1 MVGSDLMKVDVSP
14 RKETSQVEIRITVD
28 ADEFQPFIEKAARTI
43 SKEHSLKGFRPG
55 KAPISVIIDAVGQDH
70 LLKEAMEQALPHFFV
85 EAVIDNKIDAI
96 NRPSITV
103 EELGLSTPFRF
114 SAVVDVIPEVTLP
127 DVSSLKVEKRDAE
140 VKDDQIEQ
148 ELQYLAK
155 TRSTY
160 IDITT
165 AAEKGDRVIVDFD
178 VSMNGSVIE
187 GGSSKNHPV
196 NLGEGH
202 FVPDFENNLVGLAP
216 GGEKTFTMKFPDDY
230 PKEDLRG
237 KESSVN
243 VKAHS
248 VQKRVTPELNDE
260 FAKGLGAFKDLNHL
274 KEELKKNMQEEAF
287 GKEEERYL
295 GELAEKLAENST
307 FGPIPSALIEKEI
320 DNRIH
325 EFSHMLTYQQQ
336 TLEDYLQKEEK
347 TIEQMRSDMREAA
360 EKNVKIGLALRA
372 FAEQE
377 KIEISDQ
384 EIEEEANHELS
395 HFKTVD
401 QAAKNIDPEELKEV
415 VSSRLKN
422 RKTLRRLAEINEKK

>member
-1 MVGSDLMKVDVSP
+1 MVGSNLMKVDVSP
-14 RKETSQVEIRITVD
+14 RKETSQVELRIAVE
-28 ADEFQPFIEKAARTI
+28 ADEFQPFIEKAARAI
-43 SKEHSLKGFRPG
+43 SKDHSLKGFRPG
-55 KAPISVIIDAVGQDH
+55 KAPVSVIIDAVGQDH

-85 EAVIDNKIDAI
+85 QAVIDNKVDAI

-114 SAVVDVIPEVTLP
+114 TAIVDVIPEVILP
-127 DVSSLKVEKRDAE
+127 EIGSLGVEKRNVD

-160 IDITT
+160 LDV
-165 AAEKGDRVIVDFD
+165 ARPAETGDRVVVDFD
-178 VSMNGSVIE
+178 VSMDGAVIE

-202 FVPDFENNLVGLAP
+202 FVPDFENNLVGLSP
-216 GGEKTFTMKFPDDY
+216 GGEKKFTMKFPDDY

-243 VKAHS
+243 VKAHA
-248 VQKRVTPELNDE
+248 VQQRVTPELNDE

-274 KEELKKNMQEEAF
+274 KEELKKNMQEEF
-287 GKEEERYL
+287 TGKEEERYL
-295 GELAEKLAENST
+295 GELAEKLAEKAT
-307 FGPIPSALIEKEI
+307 YGPIPSALIEKEI

-325 EFSHMLTYQQQ
+325 EFAHMLAYQQR

-347 TIEQMRSDMREAA
+347 TVEQMREDMREAA
-360 EKNVKIGLALRA
+360 EKNVKVGLALRA
-372 FAEQE
+372 FAEKENIQVTDE
-377 KIEISDQ
+377 EVQ
-384 EIEEEANHELS
+384 EEATKELS
-395 HFKTVD
+395 HYKTVD
-401 QAAKNIDPEELKEV
+401 QAAKDVDPEELRDV
-415 VSSRLKN
+415 VTNRLKN
-422 RKTLRRLAEINEKK
+422 RKTLQRLAELNEKK